1 MDWHDILILVRTHL
15 FITSEISLSPNL
27 FIMTLMIFNI
37 NHGSSGLLKVIL
49 SIVIRLVTQTEI
61 LQWLFYPTIFYKFIV
76 LEVIFDNIQQE
87 TLSLRS

>member
-37 NHGSSGLLKVIL
+37 NYGSSGLLKVIL

-61 LQWLFYPTIFYKFIV
+61 LQWLLYATILYEFIV
-76 LEVIFDNIQQE
+76 LEAIFENIQKE
-87 TLSLRS
+87 TLS